1 MPRPW
6 QVSATG
12 ICRCGRPGLGAEVY
26 GVIPD
31 GIHRA
36 RPTRTLERR
45 DCERPG
51 PSYGFPFY
59 VAGKGRR
66 RHAAVPRRVSASK
79 ISDATSMVGPF
90 ILQHILDEV
99 SGHSAGC
106 PQTDGMTLSVMM
118 VQDQAGVSSTRVDS

>member
-1 MPRPW
+1 MPRQW
-6 QVSATG
+6 QIRAVRSPPFERTSW
-12 ICRCGRPGLGAEVY
+12 PGAEVY

-51 PSYGFPFY
+51 HSYGFPFY

-90 ILQHILDEV
+90 NLQHILDEV

-106 PQTDGMTLSVMM
+106 PQLM
-118 VQDQAGVSSTRVDS
+118 A